1 MDWRPFALKLD
12 PSEEA
17 ELLEGFENLLEKA
30 QIEQAIFD
38 FVGLHH

>member
-1 MDWRPFALKLD
+1 MDWRPFALKLEL
-12 PSEEA
+12 SGKA

-30 QIEQAIFD
+30 QIEQTIID